1 MQPGE
6 EKVLGEQI
14 FASDRLATN
23 VEVYGHWDFF
33 KADTKNLAIPAGM
46 TTWPLPPKVK
56 KRVYPGEAHAN
67 AMSARTRVVDAA
79 WEFWRWSTVDDESLR
94 WQTQFVVPAYHA
106 RTYVDQIDDA
116 RQKAITGLQI
126 GVLPD
131 VVLDYWGPN
140 TTEVQK
146 AFTAEHDLALL
157 GKKPAADA
165 MRDAARAINGL
176 LQA

>member
-1 MQPGE
+1 M
-6 EKVLGEQI
+6 K
-14 FASDRLATN
+14 
-23 VEVYGHWDFF
+23 
-33 KADTKNLAIPAGM
+33 
-46 TTWPLPPKVK
+46 
-56 KRVYPGEAHAN
+56 
-67 AMSARTRVVDAA
+67 VVDVP

-106 RTYVDQIDDA
+106 RGYVDQIADA

-140 TTEVQK
+140 TIEAQK

-157 GKKPAADA
+157 GKKSAADA
-165 MRDAARAINGL
+165 MRDATRAINAI